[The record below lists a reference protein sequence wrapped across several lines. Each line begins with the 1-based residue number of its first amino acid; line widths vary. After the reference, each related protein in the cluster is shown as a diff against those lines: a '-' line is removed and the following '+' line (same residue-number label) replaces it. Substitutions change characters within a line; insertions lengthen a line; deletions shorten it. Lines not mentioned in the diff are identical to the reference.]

1 MQISYTE
8 YLDRVYGCWLG
19 KCISGTIGAP
29 YEGAKELFNFAYDPA
44 MIASMLPNDDLDLQV
59 LWLDVLEKKGVGF
72 TTLDLAKSFAE
83 LCPYAPG
90 EYATFRR
97 NYRLGIMPPMSGMF
111 NNHYYR
117 EGNGCPIRSE
127 IWGCIAPG
135 NPILAAELASKDGIM
150 DHAGNSVYGERFLA
164 AVEAAAFFEHDLDRL
179 FEIGLSVVPQD
190 CKLRRV
196 VTDTLAW
203 CESES
208 CWQQVRGHIIRH
220 YGHPDCTNSIQNF
233 GFTLMSLKFGNMDF
247 IETTMI
253 GLNAGYDTDCTCATA
268 GSILGVILGA
278 SYLQNKYSLEDP
290 GYVLGVNVTRRS
302 DRLLHLSED
311 TCMVG
316 LHFAKHSNMQV
327 SITDAPAAPHIEL
340 APPAPI
346 ECETQYET
354 LPSIGL
360 GETRRVQIKIT
371 NRLALRSTAQL
382 TLSVPDGWCSDWK
395 QQEVSLTPGQPT
407 YVSIDLSVPSGLPQ
421 MVQTNI
427 IKMTLQTTEGLRCE
441 HQFGMNGA
449 VIWAAY
455 GPFWVNNADMSQL
468 KPGEGY
474 YTQIKGTGEQDYID
488 QVRCYHLNARADLN
502 AMELDPQ
509 VISQE
514 LSMDEMDIAKRAMMV
529 NLHEDLFRVGEVV
542 AYQGPCAMIMTQQ
555 FECPEEREV
564 GITVGHTDAYRLW
577 LNGVEVS
584 RRDHVD
590 WWTCENSHVIKQ
602 KLLKGR
608 NTLVWRIVRQ
618 AQEAQF
624 SLQFLNGTSCSDVYN
639 DFTFINPFAK

>member
-1 MQISYTE
+1 MQITYTE

-29 YEGAKELFNFAYDPA
+29 YEGAKELFDFAYDPA

-59 LWLDVLEKKGVGF
+59 LWLDVLEQKGVNF

-97 NYRLGIMPPMSGMF
+97 NYRLGIMPPMSGLF
-111 NNHYYR
+111 NNYYYR

-127 IWGCIAPG
+127 IWACVAPG
-135 NPILAAELASKDGIM
+135 NPMLAAELASKDGIM

-164 AVEAAAFFEHDLDRL
+164 AVEAAAFFEHDLDKL

-196 VTDTLAW
+196 VTDTLGW
-203 CESES
+203 CKSES

-233 GFTLMSLKFGNMDF
+233 GFALMSLKFGNMDF
-247 IETTMI
+247 MDTTMI
-253 GLNAGYDTDCTCATA
+253 ALNAGYDTDCTCATA
-268 GSILGVILGA
+268 GSILGIIQGA
-278 SYLQNKYSLEDP
+278 SSLQAQYNLQDP

-316 LHFAKHSNMQV
+316 LHFAEHTNKQV
-327 SITDAPAAPHIEL
+327 KITNAPAAPQIKL
-340 APPAPI
+340 MAPAVV

-371 NRLALRSTAQL
+371 NRLSARSTAQL
-382 TLSVPDGWCSDWK
+382 SLSIPEGWSSDWQ
-395 QQEVSLTPGQPT
+395 QQELTLVPNQAA
-407 YVSIDLSVPSGLPQ
+407 YVSIDLSVPTSLPK

-427 IKMTLQTTEGLRCE
+427 IKLAIHTEDGAE
-441 HQFGMNGA
+441 FKHQFGMNGA
-449 VIWAAY
+449 AIWAAY

-468 KPGEGY
+468 KPGESY
-474 YTQIKGTGEQDYID
+474 YAHIKGSGEQDIID
-488 QVRCYHLNARADLN
+488 QVRCYHLNARVDLDV
-502 AMELDPQ
+502 MELDPLK
-509 VISQE
+509 IASE
-514 LSMDEMDIAKRAMMV
+514 LNFDTMDVAKRAMRV
-529 NLHEDLFRVGEVV
+529 NIHEDLFRVGDVMS
-542 AYQGPCAMIMTQQ
+542 YQGPCALIMTQQ
-555 FECPEEREV
+555 FDCPEEREV
-564 GITVGHTDAYRLW
+564 GIALGHTDAYRLW

-584 RRDHVD
+584 RRDNVD
-590 WWTCENSHVIKQ
+590 WWTVENAHIIKQ

-608 NTLVWRIVRQ
+608 NTLVWRISRR

-624 SLQFLNGTSCSDVYN
+624 SLQFLNGTACADVYN
-639 DFTFINPFAK
+639 DFTFINPFAE